1 MCLLIDDFIMTNN
14 DYTKMSLSDLE
25 IRAEVLKELCHN
37 LDPYSPISQGDVEK
51 LAAVG
56 INTIDDPFH
65 LTNVLILYVEDT
77 LEEISKR
84 RVLH

>member
-1 MCLLIDDFIMTNN
+1 MTNN

-25 IRAEVLKELCHN
+25 TRAEVLKELCHN
-37 LDPYSPISQGDVEK
+37 LDPYSPISDPDAKK
-51 LAAVG
+51 LADVG

-65 LTNVLILYVEDT
+65 LTNILILYVEDT

-84 RVLH
+84 QTLH